1 MDAEPVFIT
10 GSVFSW
16 ESLLAVSIIVAAWFV
31 CRRINVMKRPVWQR
45 RLRRLP
51 RGPSGPGMCFPRGAA
66 TPDVTIKLKL
76 GDNMFGFCHR
86 KRGGHDCAE
95 ARSCG
100 GEGCPISKEMLE
112 AGLISLRR
120 MKEGQKARIAHV
132 QASGELGRRIPGYG
146 AHPRRGSGSGGA
158 RPAARSGGPAPAR
171 GSRSASG
178 TTKPTTSS
186 SNRWNRRAEAS
197 WIRSLP

>member
-16 ESLLAVSIIVAAWFV
+16 ESLLAVSIIVAAWLV
-31 CRRINVMKRPVWQR
+31 CRRINVMKRPVCNGGCAGCHGARQ
-45 RLRRLP
+45 
-51 RGPSGPGMCFPRGAA
+51 GGAA
-66 TPDVTIKLKL
+66 APDVTIKLKL

-86 KRGGHDCAE
+86 KRGEHDCAE

-100 GEGCPISKEMLE
+100 GEGCPISKEMRE

-132 QASGELGRRIPGYG
+132 QASGELGRRIRDMGLIPGAEVEVVG
-146 AHPRRGSGSGGA
+146 R
-158 RPAARSGGPAPAR
+158 APLRDPVALR
-171 GSRSASG
+171 LPGFTLSLR
-178 TTKPTTSS
+178 
-186 SNRWNRRAEAS
+186 NNEADY
-197 WIRSLP
+197 IVVEPLEQAG